1 MEKFN
6 KVQEKSKILKDGYTI
21 WSLTKK
27 ILAANEERLED
38 GSFVTIE
45 KVTTHSSDYDSKKED
60 FIDSKDWKIVKTS
73 VSEKRKEEILLAL
86 EEAVNNLVIEREA
99 KFLREQDSF
108 ISSTIAKLEEIQAEA
123 NIRYLRSGEVKEAN
137 RLSASIDYRVEV
149 IQPEHIF
156 GFEKVCVG
164 ISESEEDSEIESA
177 LKFFNLTIEDLN
189 EDYGYEKNSLKIEIS
204 FLEEGGFELKGK
216 GPLNSTTMA
225 FSRSGL
231 SKISN

>member
-6 KVQEKSKILKDGYTI
+6 RVNEKKIILEDGYII
-21 WSLTKK
+21 WSLTKG
-27 ILAANEERLED
+27 ILSSNEEQLED
-38 GSFVTIE
+38 GSFVTVE
-45 KVTTHSSDYDSKKED
+45 KVTTYSSDYDSKKED
-60 FIDSKDWKIVKTS
+60 FIESKDWKIVKTP

-99 KFLREQDSF
+99 KFIAEEKAF
-108 ISSTIAKLEEIQAEA
+108 ISSTLAKLEAIQEEA
-123 NIRYLRSGEVKEAN
+123 NIRYLRSGEIKEAS
-137 RLSASIDYRVEV
+137 RLSSLIDYRLEV

-189 EDYGYEKNSLKIEIS
+189 EDYEYNKDSLKIEIS